1 MRLIV
6 ELVSCSFLVPPS
18 LGFLPRGRGW
28 ISRSDLG
35 GKMWGSFFILIFHF
49 FYLCRWKVCFVL
61 KWYFDSDFCFFSDQR
76 IITCWALH

>member
-49 FYLCRWKVCFVL
+49 FLLVSVEGLLCIKVVF
-61 KWYFDSDFCFFSDQR
+61 
-76 IITCWALH
+76 